1 MVLCMRLFR
10 SLLLVLSLSLLSMSK
25 VFSPSFLEGVSL
37 LHYQLLSREVLC
49 SQKRRYF
56 LRFRE
61 HEAEVE
67 RETRATEEDACLKN
81 AKKNGACS
89 AGYYEVPVSKTLSFS
104 KRVMKIY
111 SHFKL
116 WFRC

>member
-81 AKKNGACS
+81 AKKMARVLR
-89 AGYYEVPVSKTLSFS
+89 ATMKFRFP
-104 KRVMKIY
+104 KR
-111 SHFKL
+111 SHFL
-116 WFRC
+116 SGS